1 MKTHVSHK
9 KLRRE
14 AECGEQNLLCSLRA
28 RALMVFCLWFCWK
41 SPNTHILPDNL
52 SIVIPAEQQQHT
64 NDAIYFRI
72 ILFFFCVH
80 LILTLRLFLFFFA
93 FRIASLVAACTR
105 GSCYVCAVCAHCA
118 MQWHRL
124 KLKSVLCARMR
135 IFCNKLWKIM
145 AATNLMHYPGAFVV
159 VFYLFL
165 LLTWPAGE
173 SGKCF
178 MPCTSW
184 HFSYFFVF
192 SFFAFCPPY
201 FCHLAVLLLTGN
213 RLTSA

>member
-1 MKTHVSHK
+1 MWGAEFVVFVESASTDGVLFMVLLEIPKHAHTTRQSLHCYPGRTTTTHKRRDLFSYHFIFFLRSSDSNVSF
-9 KLRRE
+9 
-14 AECGEQNLLCSLRA
+14 
-28 RALMVFCLWFCWK
+28 V
-41 SPNTHILPDNL
+41 
-52 SIVIPAEQQQHT
+52 
-64 NDAIYFRI
+64 
-72 ILFFFCVH
+72 
-80 LILTLRLFLFFFA
+80 FFFA